1 MASLL
6 AGAAPM
12 SNDAGDP
19 PSRTVWV
26 APTLVDGDVAP
37 KAPEAFS
44 SAFREG
50 LERGGVGLRVSGSA
64 AECAGDSACQADA
77 ARAVSADYAIWLS
90 VRVDRRDYAIDVRV
104 LEGGSGAVVAEA
116 SETCEVCGLAEAV
129 AVVDSVAGAVVGR
142 LDARDLEPPV
152 LRFSSDPRAAVV
164 RLDGAVV
171 GETPFE
177 RPVAPGVHTVSAEK
191 SGFVTEERRVDAV
204 PGVVVPVAFTLE
216 PVPVVVDRSRIES
229 QRRWGLAATGVGATA
244 LATGVVLLVMDGR
257 PNRTQCSGGQRDQDG
272 DCKFLYS
279 TAVPGIVVGVAGVG
293 LLATGVALLVR
304 AKRTRRGYEMR
315 SSAQALRRRVRL
327 PWSPPM
333 RRVGGR

>member
-64 AECAGDSACQADA
+64 AECVWDSACQADA

-177 RPVAPGVHTVSAEK
+177 RPVEPGVHTVSAA
-191 SGFVTEERRVDAV
+191 GEREQQ
-204 PGVVVPVAFTLE
+204 L
-216 PVPVVVDRSRIES
+216 
-229 QRRWGLAATGVGATA
+229 ATA
-244 LATGVVLLVMDGR
+244 LHSVPLEHQILLELHYWEGMPTADLAEVL
-257 PNRTQCSGGQRDQDG
+257 
-272 DCKFLYS
+272 
-279 TAVPGIVVGVAGVG
+279 GIPRGTVKTRLFRAR
-293 LLATGVALLVR
+293 ALVR
-304 AKRTRRGYEMR
+304 E
-315 SSAQALRRRVRL
+315 ALA
-327 PWSPPM
+327 
-333 RRVGGR
+333 RVGKQSVGALDDRALDQWLASVREARAD